1 MRAITYVATVVLV
14 ALTAACS
21 GGGDGDDGATT
32 DAAEATAATDAT
44 AAPDSGPAAAEA
56 EEPTADIP
64 DPCSLLST
72 ADLAEA
78 TGLTFGEGVYN
89 ENLSGDG
96 RAICDWISDDP
107 FANAQTLVFLNGDY
121 EGNRASAADVSGEP
135 LEVQVTGAARAYQTP
150 EGSIV
155 AMEIGDLFVQVAY
168 IPPGPGSVNAATL
181 TLAEK
186 VAGRV

>member
-1 MRAITYVATVVLV
+1 MRAITYVTTVVLV

-21 GGGDGDDGATT
+21 GGGDGATT
-32 DAAEATAATDAT
+32 DAADATGAADAT
-44 AAPDSGPAAAEA
+44 AAPDPGPAAAEA
-56 EEPTADIP
+56 EEPTADVP

-78 TGLTFGEGVYN
+78 TGLSFGEGVYN

-96 RAICDWISDDP
+96 RAICDWISEDP
-107 FANAQTLVFLNGDY
+107 FANAQTLVFVNGDY
-121 EGNRASAADVSGEP
+121 EGNRASAAEVSGEP
-135 LEVQVTGAARAYQTP
+135 LEVEVTGATRAYQTP

-186 VAGRV
+186 VAGRI